1 MPKSLMHLNSR
12 RLFLSSCFCLFPI
25 AVKAQGN
32 GLLTFMGVSV
42 VGADRTEMSKAAKIG
57 GGQSKGSRNAG
68 TEIWDVFG
76 FPPGKLP
83 GGIRGVTF
91 IYDQKE
97 RLISVDCKVPAGSLL
112 ELKDGKKPNALLE
125 LLERKYGLANRTKVE
140 KGLLEDAREYIW
152 HFDSGGTISLK
163 ELGTMKGMLLSYF
176 DSNRERT
183 AHQRRKDSA
192 DNAL

>member
-1 MPKSLMHLNSR
+1 MLLNSR
-12 RLFLSSCFCLFPI
+12 RLFLSSFFCLSPF
-25 AVKAQGN
+25 AAMAQGH
-32 GLLTFMGVSV
+32 GLLKFMGVSV
-42 VGADRTEMSKAAKIG
+42 VGADRTEMSNAAKNS
-57 GGQSKGSRNAG
+57 GGQSKGSRSMG

-97 RLISVDCKVPAGSLL
+97 RLISVDCKVPIGNLL

-125 LLERKYGLANRTKVE
+125 LLEQKYGLANRVKVE

-152 HFDSGGTISLK
+152 LFDSGGAISLK

-176 DSNRERT
+176 DSNRERA

-192 DNAL
+192 ENAL